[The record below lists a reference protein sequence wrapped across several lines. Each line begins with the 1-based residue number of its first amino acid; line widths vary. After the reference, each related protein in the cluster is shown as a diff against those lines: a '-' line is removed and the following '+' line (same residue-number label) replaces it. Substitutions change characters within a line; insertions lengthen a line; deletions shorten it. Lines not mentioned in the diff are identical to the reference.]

1 MRKRLPTLDFLKWF
15 YPGMH
20 IKRWLALIIIGVA
33 IMTFGLSYIVR
44 EAYLTGFTLP
54 GFMYY
59 VTFQFIPRYIR
70 GAVFMAG
77 AGSLILFSIWKLNN
91 SLLSVLAP
99 NRDKTESIVNTIYT
113 QRFLRRGPKIV
124 AIGGGTGLSTLLR
137 GLKEYTTNLTAI
149 VTVADDG
156 GSSGVLRRELGVLP
170 PGDVRNCIAALAD
183 AEPLVTKLF
192 QYRFSDGSGLAGHS
206 FGNLFIVAMSGVVG
220 NFEDAIRQTSRVLAV
235 RGQII
240 PSTLDDVTLCART
253 EGAETITGESSIGSS
268 SRNGDGPGRIKE
280 IYLEPED
287 APAHPDAVRAILE
300 ADMIILGP
308 GSLYTSVL
316 PNLLVHGIRRSILA
330 SAATKVYVCNV
341 ATQHGET
348 DGFDV
353 ADHLHAIEDQV
364 GKGFLHYVVAN
375 DNLSDSIPRA
385 EDSDPVRVDSAI
397 NNGIRLFTEDVVSEE
412 NRYHHDSTKLARTLM
427 RIYYERDQAGGAIEQ
442 SDDLFTAVEQ
452 SRALT
457 THWR

>member
-1 MRKRLPTLDFLKWF
+1 MRRRLPTLDFLKWF

-20 IKRWLALIIIGVA
+20 IKRWLGLIIIGVA
-33 IMTFGLSYIVR
+33 IMTFGLSYVVR

-59 VTFQFIPRYIR
+59 VTAQFIPRYIR

-77 AGSLILFSIWKLNN
+77 AGGLIVFSIWKLNN

-137 GLKEYTTNLTAI
+137 GLKEYTGNLTAI

-240 PSTLDDVTLCART
+240 PSTLDDVTLCATT
-253 EGAETITGESSIGSS
+253 EDAQTLQGESNIGSS
-268 SRNGDGPGRIKE
+268 SRNGDGPGRIKD
-280 IYLEPED
+280 IYLLPEN

-300 ADMIILGP
+300 ADMIVLGP

-330 SAATKVYVCNV
+330 SSATKVYVCNV

-353 ADHLHAIEDQV
+353 ADHLRAIEEHV
-364 GKGFLHYVVAN
+364 GKGFVHYVIAN
-375 DNLSDSIPRA
+375 DNLTDSIPKA
-385 EDSDPVRVDSAI
+385 AGSQPVRVDAAI
-397 NNGIRLFTEDVVSEE
+397 NNGVRLIPVDVVSEE
-412 NRYHHDSTKLARTLM
+412 NRYHHDPAKLSRALM
-427 RIYYERDQAGGAIEQ
+427 RIYYERDHVGPDEEVPDSIVIAAE
-442 SDDLFTAVEQ
+442 
-452 SRALT
+452 
-457 THWR
+457 